1 MEATKN
7 ITHIAVVPSP
17 GFSHLIPILEFSKRL
32 VHLHPD
38 FHVTCIIP
46 SLGSPSTASID
57 YLNSLPSNNIHSFF
71 LPPISISELPQQQSP
86 AFQSKL
92 AMTKSLPS
100 LREILNSLMCSKT
113 SPPLAALVAD
123 TLAYEA
129 LDIAKELNISSF
141 LFALW
146 SPALCS
152 FHFQIPKLDE
162 TILGEYPDYPEPFVI
177 PGFVPLHGRD
187 FPEFCQHRS
196 SEAYKMVVHRD
207 KRLPSL
213 DGIML
218 NSFIEM
224 GEETAKVLANN
235 KGSGHPPVYLV
246 GPIISQTGLMNEK
259 DRPECMTWLDK
270 QPPRSVLYVSFGSGG
285 TLSQEQLNELAL
297 GLELSGHKFL
307 WVLRAPSSVANA
319 SYHSA
324 SSSNENPKE
333 FLPKGFLEK
342 TKDQGFIVPSWAP
355 QIQILSHNSV
365 GGFLSHCGWN
375 STLESVMHGV
385 PLITWPLFAEQKL
398 NAVILNDALKVAVR
412 PKVNKKGIVE
422 REEIKE
428 VVKTLMESEEGKGI
442 FKRITDLK
450 EAAANAMK
458 EDGSSTVTLSQVAHI
473 WKNKGV
479 LQ

>member
-1 MEATKN
+1 MEETKN

-17 GFSHLIPILEFSKRL
+17 GFSHLTPILEFSKRL

-71 LPPISISELPQQQSP
+71 LPPININELPQQQSP

-100 LREILNSLMCSKT
+100 LREVLNSLMCSKT

-129 LDIAKELNISSF
+129 LDIAKELNILSF

-146 SPALCS
+146 STALCS

-162 TILGEYPDYPEPFVI
+162 TIVGEYRDYPEPFVI

-224 GEETAKVLANN
+224 GEETAKTLANN

-270 QPPRSVLYVSFGSGG
+270 QPPRSVF
-285 TLSQEQLNELAL
+285 
-297 GLELSGHKFL
+297 
-307 WVLRAPSSVANA
+307 VANA
-319 SYHSA
+319 SYHNA
-324 SSSNENPKE
+324 SSSNEKPKDQ
-333 FLPKGFLEK
+333 FLPRGFLER
-342 TKDQGFIVPSWAP
+342 TKDRGFIVPSWAP
-355 QIQILSHNSV
+355 QIQILGHNSV

-375 STLESVMHGV
+375 STLESVIHGV

-428 VVKTLMESEEGKGI
+428 VVKTLMESEEGKEI
-442 FKRITDLK
+442 FKRIKDLK

-458 EDGSSTVTLSQVAHI
+458 EDGSSTVTLSQVARI
-473 WKNKGV
+473 WKIKGV
-479 LQ
+479 HQ